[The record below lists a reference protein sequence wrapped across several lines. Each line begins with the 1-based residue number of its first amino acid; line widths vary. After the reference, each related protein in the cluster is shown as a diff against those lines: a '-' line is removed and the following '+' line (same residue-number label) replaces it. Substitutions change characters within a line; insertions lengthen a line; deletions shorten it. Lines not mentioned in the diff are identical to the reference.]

1 MTWRDGASARPGVG
15 SFTADADLIDIRDRV
30 GFGARGA
37 VPLLAGAPVTVDR
50 RGFDQ
55 VSLNSRGDVR
65 LLGGQAGRG
74 LSGDATTELGTN
86 GDLRITSA
94 QLYPA
99 TGASATIWGGYET
112 GRRLEILRQ
121 PGTESVA
128 SPLSVFGSLSL
139 GADTVIQA
147 GTVRAPLGSISLG
160 QDARGSDSW
169 RARSVELMPGSLTSV
184 SGAGV
189 MVPYGGT
196 ADGLTYTYAGAPL
209 KPREQ
214 NAGGIAFSGHTLTGR
229 QGAVLDLSGGGELR
243 GAAFVA
249 GRGGSVDILRTPLV
263 NANPT
268 FTNSAAGNAIYAI
281 VPGHAGGYAPV
292 APDTAGSEPVVGQT
306 LTLTQD
312 AGGLKAGVY
321 TLMPAAYALMPGA
334 YRVELGPETL
344 LPGAAPT
351 PQGSLAASGYL
362 GVSNTGL
369 RGALPRQLLL
379 TPGERVR
386 SHSNYNEMSHDAFVA
401 ADAAR
406 KGGLRGQITADART
420 LRLNYER
427 VLPQEGKP
435 MLGFDGVARFA
446 AAKGGVDGTLE
457 VLANDVELLADGAGR
472 TAGYTGASLSASA
485 LNRFNPVR
493 MMVGGRLDLKPG
505 DNYATFVSSTNNVTV
520 RGGRAQRRRGV
531 PDQRRH
537 LGRHHGGRGRRH
549 LDHRPWQAGL
559 RFQHGLGVRRRPDR
573 RAGLEQRH
581 DQPAAG
587 HAGDGAGTGLHQY
600 RACGG
605 ACTGAATTLAAEGT
619 LLVATDRAFTLADN
633 ARYGARNLLLAMST
647 LNLGD
652 DAALARAAA
661 AGVLPNGLMLNQRV
675 LDRLLK
681 GNAGPGIP
689 AVETLIL
696 NARDSVNVFGSVTLD
711 ATQGKGVGRLV
722 LGAPAIYGYGGAADT
737 ATIRSRELVW
747 TGVSA
752 RPSDLSGQY
761 DPAIP
766 GAAIADRLGDGRLRL
781 AAERIVFGYG
791 RTPSP

>member
-1 MTWRDGASARPGVG
+1 M
-15 SFTADADLIDIRDRV
+15 
-30 GFGARGA
+30 
-37 VPLLAGAPVTVDR
+37 
-50 RGFDQ
+50 
-55 VSLNSRGDVR
+55 
-65 LLGGQAGRG
+65 
-74 LSGDATTELGTN
+74 GTN

-600 RACGG
+600 RGLRRR
-605 ACTGAATTLAAEGT
+605 CTGAATTLAAEGT

-652 DAALARAAA
+652 DAALAR
-661 AGVLPNGLMLNQRV
+661 P
-675 LDRLLK
+675 
-681 GNAGPGIP
+681 PPP
-689 AVETLIL
+689 ASC
-696 NARDSVNVFGSVTLD
+696 R
-711 ATQGKGVGRLV
+711 
-722 LGAPAIYGYGGAADT
+722 
-737 ATIRSRELVW
+737 
-747 TGVSA
+747 TG
-752 RPSDLSGQY
+752 
-761 DPAIP
+761 
-766 GAAIADRLGDGRLRL
+766 
-781 AAERIVFGYG
+781 
-791 RTPSP
+791 

>member
-1 MTWRDGASARPGVG
+1 
-15 SFTADADLIDIRDRV
+15 
-30 GFGARGA
+30 
-37 VPLLAGAPVTVDR
+37 
-50 RGFDQ
+50 
-55 VSLNSRGDVR
+55 
-65 LLGGQAGRG
+65 
-74 LSGDATTELGTN
+74 
-86 GDLRITSA
+86 
-94 QLYPA
+94 
-99 TGASATIWGGYET
+99 
-112 GRRLEILRQ
+112 
-121 PGTESVA
+121 
-128 SPLSVFGSLSL
+128 
-139 GADTVIQA
+139 
-147 GTVRAPLGSISLG
+147 
-160 QDARGSDSW
+160 
-169 RARSVELMPGSLTSV
+169 MPGSLTSV

-600 RACGG
+600 RG
-605 ACTGAATTLAAEGT
+605 LRR
-619 LLVATDRAFTLADN
+619 RA
-633 ARYGARNLLLAMST
+633 
-647 LNLGD
+647 
-652 DAALARAAA
+652 
-661 AGVLPNGLMLNQRV
+661 Q
-675 LDRLLK
+675 
-681 GNAGPGIP
+681 
-689 AVETLIL
+689 
-696 NARDSVNVFGSVTLD
+696 
-711 ATQGKGVGRLV
+711 
-722 LGAPAIYGYGGAADT
+722 
-737 ATIRSRELVW
+737 
-747 TGVSA
+747 A
-752 RPSDLSGQY
+752 RPPRWPPKAPCWS
-761 DPAIP
+761 PPTA
-766 GAAIADRLGDGRLRL
+766 
-781 AAERIVFGYG
+781 
-791 RTPSP
+791 PSRWPTMRAMVRATCCWRCPR

>member
-1 MTWRDGASARPGVG
+1 
-15 SFTADADLIDIRDRV
+15 
-30 GFGARGA
+30 
-37 VPLLAGAPVTVDR
+37 
-50 RGFDQ
+50 
-55 VSLNSRGDVR
+55 
-65 LLGGQAGRG
+65 
-74 LSGDATTELGTN
+74 
-86 GDLRITSA
+86 
-94 QLYPA
+94 
-99 TGASATIWGGYET
+99 
-112 GRRLEILRQ
+112 
-121 PGTESVA
+121 
-128 SPLSVFGSLSL
+128 
-139 GADTVIQA
+139 
-147 GTVRAPLGSISLG
+147 
-160 QDARGSDSW
+160 
-169 RARSVELMPGSLTSV
+169 MPGSLTSV

-209 KPREQ
+209 KLREQ
-214 NAGGIAFSGHTLTGR
+214 NTGGIAFSGHTLTGH

-292 APDTAGSEPVVGQT
+292 APDTAGSEPVVGHT

-334 YRVELGPETL
+334 YRVELGPET
-344 LPGAAPT
+344 AARRCAAA
-351 PQGSLAASGYL
+351 GLAGGVGLSGRL
-362 GVSNTGL
+362 QH
-369 RGALPRQLLL
+369 RPARRCAPAAADA
-379 TPGERVR
+379 GERVR

-520 RGGRAQRRRGV
+520 R
-531 PDQRRH
+531 
-537 LGRHHGGRGRRH
+537 
-549 LDHRPWQAGL
+549 
-559 RFQHGLGVRRRPDR
+559 
-573 RAGLEQRH
+573 
-581 DQPAAG
+581 AA
-587 HAGDGAGTGLHQY
+587 ALS
-600 RACGG
+600 
-605 ACTGAATTLAAEGT
+605 AAEVFLISG
-619 LLVATDRAFTLADN
+619 ATW
-633 ARYGARNLLLAMST
+633 G
-647 LNLGD
+647 
-652 DAALARAAA
+652 
-661 AGVLPNGLMLNQRV
+661 
-675 LDRLLK
+675 
-681 GNAGPGIP
+681 GIT
-689 AVETLIL
+689 VE
-696 NARDSVNVFGSVTLD
+696 
-711 ATQGKGVGRLV
+711 
-722 LGAPAIYGYGGAADT
+722 
-737 ATIRSRELVW
+737 E
-747 TGVSA
+747 
-752 RPSDLSGQY
+752 
-761 DPAIP
+761 
-766 GAAIADRLGDGRLRL
+766 GAAISTIGRGKPAYDSSTGLVY
-781 AAERIVFGYG
+781 AAG
-791 RTPSP
+791 RTGVLGLSNGTINLLPATPEMAQGPGYINIGACAGATRARPPRWPPKAPCWSPPTAPSRWPTMRAMARATCCWRCPR

>member
-1 MTWRDGASARPGVG
+1 M
-15 SFTADADLIDIRDRV
+15 
-30 GFGARGA
+30 
-37 VPLLAGAPVTVDR
+37 AP
-50 RGFDQ
+50 
-55 VSLNSRGDVR
+55 
-65 LLGGQAGRG
+65 
-74 LSGDATTELGTN
+74 
-86 GDLRITSA
+86 
-94 QLYPA
+94 
-99 TGASATIWGGYET
+99 
-112 GRRLEILRQ
+112 
-121 PGTESVA
+121 
-128 SPLSVFGSLSL
+128 PLSVFGSLSL

-147 GTVRAPLGSISLG
+147 GTVRAPMGSISLG

-406 KGGLRGQITADART
+406 KGGLRGQIWPT
-420 LRLNYER
+420 
-427 VLPQEGKP
+427 
-435 MLGFDGVARFA
+435 
-446 AAKGGVDGTLE
+446 
-457 VLANDVELLADGAGR
+457 
-472 TAGYTGASLSASA
+472 
-485 LNRFNPVR
+485 
-493 MMVGGRLDLKPG
+493 
-505 DNYATFVSSTNNVTV
+505 
-520 RGGRAQRRRGV
+520 
-531 PDQRRH
+531 
-537 LGRHHGGRGRRH
+537 
-549 LDHRPWQAGL
+549 
-559 RFQHGLGVRRRPDR
+559 
-573 RAGLEQRH
+573 
-581 DQPAAG
+581 PAPCA
-587 HAGDGAGTGLHQY
+587 
-600 RACGG
+600 
-605 ACTGAATTLAAEGT
+605 
-619 LLVATDRAFTLADN
+619 
-633 ARYGARNLLLAMST
+633 
-647 LNLGD
+647 
-652 DAALARAAA
+652 
-661 AGVLPNGLMLNQRV
+661 
-675 LDRLLK
+675 
-681 GNAGPGIP
+681 
-689 AVETLIL
+689 
-696 NARDSVNVFGSVTLD
+696 
-711 ATQGKGVGRLV
+711 
-722 LGAPAIYGYGGAADT
+722 
-737 ATIRSRELVW
+737 
-747 TGVSA
+747 
-752 RPSDLSGQY
+752 
-761 DPAIP
+761 
-766 GAAIADRLGDGRLRL
+766 
-781 AAERIVFGYG
+781 
-791 RTPSP
+791 

>member
-30 GFGARGA
+30 GFGARG

-121 PGTESVA
+121 PGTKSVA
-128 SPLSVFGSLSL
+128 PPLSVFGSLSL

-147 GTVRAPLGSISLG
+147 GTVRAPMGSISLG

-209 KPREQ
+209 KLREQ
-214 NAGGIAFSGHTLTGR
+214 NTGGIAFSGHTLTGH

-292 APDTAGSEPVVGQT
+292 APDTAGSEPVVGHT

-351 PQGSLAASGYL
+351 PQGSLVASGYL

-369 RGALPRQLLL
+369 RAALPR
-379 TPGERVR
+379 
-386 SHSNYNEMSHDAFVA
+386 S
-401 ADAAR
+401 
-406 KGGLRGQITADART
+406 
-420 LRLNYER
+420 
-427 VLPQEGKP
+427 
-435 MLGFDGVARFA
+435 
-446 AAKGGVDGTLE
+446 
-457 VLANDVELLADGAGR
+457 
-472 TAGYTGASLSASA
+472 
-485 LNRFNPVR
+485 
-493 MMVGGRLDLKPG
+493 
-505 DNYATFVSSTNNVTV
+505 
-520 RGGRAQRRRGV
+520 
-531 PDQRRH
+531 
-537 LGRHHGGRGRRH
+537 
-549 LDHRPWQAGL
+549 
-559 RFQHGLGVRRRPDR
+559 
-573 RAGLEQRH
+573 
-581 DQPAAG
+581 
-587 HAGDGAGTGLHQY
+587 
-600 RACGG
+600 C
-605 ACTGAATTLAAEGT
+605 C
-619 LLVATDRAFTLADN
+619 
-633 ARYGARNLLLAMST
+633 
-647 LNLGD
+647 
-652 DAALARAAA
+652 
-661 AGVLPNGLMLNQRV
+661 
-675 LDRLLK
+675 
-681 GNAGPGIP
+681 
-689 AVETLIL
+689 
-696 NARDSVNVFGSVTLD
+696 
-711 ATQGKGVGRLV
+711 
-722 LGAPAIYGYGGAADT
+722 
-737 ATIRSRELVW
+737 
-747 TGVSA
+747 
-752 RPSDLSGQY
+752 
-761 DPAIP
+761 
-766 GAAIADRLGDGRLRL
+766 
-781 AAERIVFGYG
+781 
-791 RTPSP
+791 

>member
-1 MTWRDGASARPGVG
+1 MVRPGAVLDASGSRLAIDAPRGSRLGTLDLAGDGGQIVLKSSYGLFLDGDMRARAGGAGAAGGTLALALETPTFPLSVNAEDGVRRPRELILSQGTQASGLASDLAGAARSGAASWRAPVGAAVRGRRLRQPVAAGQRILSFDGDVALSASQSLRFYAGSYAVTDRAMAGTAVSLSAPHLRLAGAARAWGDGVTPTVTWRDGASARPGVG

-65 LLGGQAGRG
+65 LLADRPAVAS
-74 LSGDATTELGTN
+74 SGDATTELGTN

-196 ADGLTYTYAGAPL
+196 ADGLIVHLCRRAAETARAECRRHCVLRPYAD
-209 KPREQ
+209 
-214 NAGGIAFSGHTLTGR
+214 GR

-243 GAAFVA
+243 GAALVA

-334 YRVELGPETL
+334 YRVELGPRPAARRGADAAGL
-344 LPGAAPT
+344 AGGVGLPGRLQHRPARRAAAP
-351 PQGSLAASGYL
+351 A
-362 GVSNTGL
+362 
-369 RGALPRQLLL
+369 
-379 TPGERVR
+379 
-386 SHSNYNEMSHDAFVA
+386 A
-401 ADAAR
+401 ADA
-406 KGGLRGQITADART
+406 G
-420 LRLNYER
+420 
-427 VLPQEGKP
+427 
-435 MLGFDGVARFA
+435 
-446 AAKGGVDGTLE
+446 
-457 VLANDVELLADGAGR
+457 
-472 TAGYTGASLSASA
+472 
-485 LNRFNPVR
+485 
-493 MMVGGRLDLKPG
+493 
-505 DNYATFVSSTNNVTV
+505 
-520 RGGRAQRRRGV
+520 
-531 PDQRRH
+531 
-537 LGRHHGGRGRRH
+537 
-549 LDHRPWQAGL
+549 
-559 RFQHGLGVRRRPDR
+559 
-573 RAGLEQRH
+573 
-581 DQPAAG
+581 
-587 HAGDGAGTGLHQY
+587 
-600 RACGG
+600 
-605 ACTGAATTLAAEGT
+605 
-619 LLVATDRAFTLADN
+619 
-633 ARYGARNLLLAMST
+633 
-647 LNLGD
+647 
-652 DAALARAAA
+652 
-661 AGVLPNGLMLNQRV
+661 
-675 LDRLLK
+675 
-681 GNAGPGIP
+681 
-689 AVETLIL
+689 
-696 NARDSVNVFGSVTLD
+696 
-711 ATQGKGVGRLV
+711 
-722 LGAPAIYGYGGAADT
+722 
-737 ATIRSRELVW
+737 
-747 TGVSA
+747 
-752 RPSDLSGQY
+752 
-761 DPAIP
+761 
-766 GAAIADRLGDGRLRL
+766 
-781 AAERIVFGYG
+781 
-791 RTPSP
+791 